1 MKDYKKKY
9 EEALERAKIEM
20 SKDGMKN
27 DVIAIHLAETIFP
40 EFKESEDER
49 IRKGIFKALSK
60 KDARDVLISQGIK
73 ISDALTWLEKQGDK
87 DKLIQELGEY
97 KVKYTQEV
105 LEKHI
110 NSMSNKDD
118 ERLRKTTIAFL
129 KDFAEQG
136 YENAI
141 ECIDWL
147 GKQGE
152 QEKDILEDAILDGN
166 EDGLIAETIKYRN
179 EKRSEQKP
187 ADKNE
192 PKFKVGD
199 WLIFNER
206 HNGIYQIERID
217 NYRYYLRHYLGG
229 TMSVHF
235 DNELIRLWTIQDAKD
250 GDILMA
256 NAPFIFNGN
265 LEGGIGCPGA
275 HCAINTLGKFQIP
288 KYPKHWT
295 GHTTTPATKEQ
306 RDFLFEKMKEAG
318 YEWDS
323 EKKELKKFHVIDEGK
338 AEMDYCFTKMMN
350 NEKVSSAWSEEDE
363 KIYQSIIDDT
373 VQENQL
379 DNRQINWIKS
389 LRLQNRW
396 KPSEAQMDSITC
408 VVRKMKESACY
419 DSELISLFND
429 LKKLKDK

>member
-206 HNGIYQIERID
+206 HHGIYQIERID

-265 LEGGIGCPGA
+265 L
-275 HCAINTLGKFQIP
+275 
-288 KYPKHWT
+288 
-295 GHTTTPATKEQ
+295 
-306 RDFLFEKMKEAG
+306 
-318 YEWDS
+318 
-323 EKKELKKFHVIDEGK
+323 
-338 AEMDYCFTKMMN
+338 
-350 NEKVSSAWSEEDE
+350 
-363 KIYQSIIDDT
+363 
-373 VQENQL
+373 
-379 DNRQINWIKS
+379 
-389 LRLQNRW
+389 
-396 KPSEAQMDSITC
+396 
-408 VVRKMKESACY
+408 
-419 DSELISLFND
+419 
-429 LKKLKDK
+429 